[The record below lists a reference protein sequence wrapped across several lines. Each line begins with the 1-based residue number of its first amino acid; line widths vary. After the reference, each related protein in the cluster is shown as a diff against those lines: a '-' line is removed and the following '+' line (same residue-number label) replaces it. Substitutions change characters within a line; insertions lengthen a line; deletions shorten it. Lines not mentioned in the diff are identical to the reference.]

1 MKVVTSEEGQRFS
14 VSILRLE
21 ERMAVLSLSN
31 EEDEEL
37 VVDEEEEENR
47 RIKYDLC
54 LFYLEVDLRRVLEG
68 GP

>member
-1 MKVVTSEEGQRFS
+1 MKVVTSEEGQLFS

-37 VVDEEEEENR
+37 VVDEEAEDNR
-47 RIKYDLC
+47 RIEYDLY
-54 LFYLEVDLRRVLEG
+54 LFYLEVDLR
-68 GP
+68 